1 MNSRRL
7 VMALVAALAISGAC
21 TLLIGHRLDRKA
33 SAPPPAQVTYV
44 VAAKPIAAGE
54 VVQAASLRQV
64 AWPKNL
70 PLQGGFHRMA
80 GVTGRAAL
88 YPVAPG
94 EPVLSADLAAPG
106 SGLGIATRIP
116 QGMRAVA
123 LRTNDVV
130 AVGGFI
136 YPGSHVDVLVTY
148 SVTSGAAPV
157 TATVLENAQ
166 VLATGQQTE
175 PNPKGNP
182 TSVDIVTLLLTPR
195 QAELAVMASE
205 KGAIHFVLRNGG
217 DQKQIAT
224 APVDLA
230 QLAQFPGMASGQR
243 SGARRRKRAA
253 KPKPA
258 PYTVETILG
267 NHTET
272 TSF

>member
-1 MNSRRL
+1 MNSRRMG
-7 VMALVAALAISGAC
+7 MALVAALATSGAC
-21 TLLIGHRLDRKA
+21 TLWIGHRLDRKP
-33 SAPPPAQVTYV
+33 APPAPEVTYV

-54 VVQAASLRQV
+54 VVQAASLKQV
-64 AWPKNL
+64 AWPRNL
-70 PLQGGFHRMA
+70 PLQGGFQRMA
-80 GVTGRAAL
+80 SVTGRATL

-106 SGLGIATRIP
+106 SGLGIAARIP

-148 SVTSGAAPV
+148 RATNSAVPA
-157 TATVLENAQ
+157 TATVLENAE
-166 VLATGQQTE
+166 VLATGKHME
-175 PNPKGNP
+175 PDPKGKP
-182 TSVDIVTLLLTPR
+182 ASVNIVTLLLTPV
-195 QAELAVMASE
+195 QAELAVLASE

-217 DQKQIAT
+217 DHKQVAT
-224 APVDLA
+224 APVDLNE
-230 QLAQFPGMASGQR
+230 LARLPGFSAASHSAGHRRARMA
-243 SGARRRKRAA
+243 A
-253 KPKPA
+253 PKPA